1 MSRRTRYSKT
11 NVTITSSGR
20 IVGERPTSTRPHI
33 SYADVVE
40 GRNGHS
46 SRSSSHSQH
55 DDRTEARSS
64 TRNLRT
70 APNRTTL
77 RYRGRNPRPAAND
90 LRNNLRNNHALSTVS
105 REEETYK
112 VTIPMTDAYDT
123 LYLMNLIKEHLDDSN
138 IVFYNVSSASVS
150 TEHFKECKTPTS
162 STWWAKTMR
171 RRCAT
176 SAGASPPTP
185 ASGWSFSPP
194 RRRCPCANLD
204 DRVEEAIKV
213 AMSSLYDSGS
223 RVMNLANFRH
233 AEEFKRQGLFVTIG
247 KANVLRTVVQIIA
260 ENTPDLVALNLR
272 ENRMN
277 FLEQLRPLSERCRSL
292 RAIDLSKNRIH
303 SFTEIG
309 NLRDLDLVE
318 LVLEGNPFIDDFP
331 SHAVYIK
338 AVRKLFKNLKKLDN
352 EDLPAEIGF
361 DLGVVESLPETRGS
375 CIPPAHSAFV
385 YQFLEAYY
393 KIYDTENRAGLI
405 QAYHENATFSFSF
418 SKHESTA
425 STHDN
430 MAGYRDSHNL
440 LRLKDESYWV
450 KFVKTSSV
458 DIVAFLCKL
467 PNTEHDPDSFKVDV
481 PFCEGSLVTVVVTGT
496 FRETFKTG
504 KPGRSFVRTFYITP
518 HGNGFAIIN
527 EMFVISNL
535 STKQVMEA
543 KQQQKQQ
550 SSSSGSSS
558 SSARRNVNNLD
569 NLMIDVEFNR
579 PSTSNALNS
588 FGVGTSAPVV
598 MPQLQPLQPQQ
609 QQQIQALPSLQ
620 PSLLPT
626 ATITSPPAGT
636 LLAPGGQVLPAGIQA
651 PAPATVVAAPAAAA
665 AATTAAPDPAAP
677 LTTEMELIVLKF
689 MEVTKMN
696 REYTL
701 KCLQENGFN
710 GDAAYAVFQKLQSL
724 NIIPPEAFQK

>member
-1 MSRRTRYSKT
+1 
-11 NVTITSSGR
+11 
-20 IVGERPTSTRPHI
+20 
-33 SYADVVE
+33 
-40 GRNGHS
+40 
-46 SRSSSHSQH
+46 
-55 DDRTEARSS
+55 
-64 TRNLRT
+64 
-70 APNRTTL
+70 
-77 RYRGRNPRPAAND
+77 
-90 LRNNLRNNHALSTVS
+90 
-105 REEETYK
+105 
-112 VTIPMTDAYDT
+112 MTDAYDT

-138 IVFYNVSSASVS
+138 IVFYNFQRVQNSNVFYVVGEDNAETLRNLSRRI
-150 TEHFKECKTPTS
+150 PTH
-162 STWWAKTMR
+162 TGQRLVLLTTKA
-171 RRCAT
+171 
-176 SAGASPPTP
+176 PL
-185 ASGWSFSPP
+185 
-194 RRRCPCANLD
+194 PCANLD

-558 SSARRNVNNLD
+558 ARRNVNNLD

-598 MPQLQPLQPQQ
+598 MPQLQPLQQQQ

-620 PSLLPT
+620 PSLLST
-626 ATITSPPAGT
+626 ATITSPPAGN

-665 AATTAAPDPAAP
+665 AAAAPDPAAP